1 MKKIELV
8 NELVKGTK
16 GNCMVYKDINEE
28 QKAEFKNNRNA
39 FLKSIQDKKVLK
51 SDVEKAYKVLSD
63 DNSFDGRL
71 EAMKIINELFIEK
84 VTFKQGQ
91 KVIARNSANR
101 LKIGEIVNILENG
114 YRVMFPNLM
123 TCDFE
128 ADCISEIK
136 DDIATTENIIRLYNE
151 NIMLSWIA

>member
-1 MKKIELV
+1 MKKNELV

-16 GNCMVYKDINEE
+16 GNYMVYKDINEE
-28 QKAEFKNNRNA
+28 QKQEFKNNRNA
-39 FLKSIQDKKVLK
+39 FLKNIQDKKVLK
-51 SDVEKAYKVLSD
+51 SDVEKAYKVLSE

-71 EAMKIINELFIEK
+71 QAMKTINELFVAK
-84 VTFKQGQ
+84 TTFVQGQ
-91 KVIARNSANR
+91 KVIAKNSANR

-136 DDIATTENIIRLYNE
+136 DDIATTENIIKLHNE
-151 NIMLSWIA
+151 HIMLSWIA